1 MLNEHTS
8 AIVLDMA
15 KPVATRWL
23 TNEESLEAEFRVSP
37 EFREEWYGTTLGRT
51 FGMAVLKYRF
61 DHGLSQTA
69 LGRLVGMTQPQIWR
83 IEEGEHNPSMQ
94 TITRLCDALGLEISL
109 TIHPKSDQRREIPT
123 KLQRDAICDATD
135 QVVISVREAR

>member
-1 MLNEHTS
+1 
-8 AIVLDMA
+8 
-15 KPVATRWL
+15 
-23 TNEESLEAEFRVSP
+23 
-37 EFREEWYGTTLGRT
+37 
-51 FGMAVLKYRF
+51 
-61 DHGLSQTA
+61 
-69 LGRLVGMTQPQIWR
+69 MTQPQIWR